1 MIKAVL
7 FDMDGLMFDTE
18 RMYHDAWLELG
29 RRRGL
34 AMTEEIVTGMRG
46 RNRQGCV
53 ALCRE
58 AFGAQFDFTELRDAC
73 VERMEAA
80 IAEKGL
86 PRRPG
91 LDELLE
97 ELARRGLPAVLATST
112 SRATALRYLELAG
125 VNRYFK
131 GAVCGD
137 EVERGKPAPDIFLR
151 AAALAGEAPV
161 QCMVLEDSPNGL
173 RAGAAAGCRAVMVPD
188 LDPATPELAALAA
201 AVVPSLREAIPLL
214 DAL

>member
-58 AFGAQFDFTELRDAC
+58 AFGAKFDFTELRDAC

-86 PRRPG
+86 PKRPG
-91 LDELLE
+91 LDELLG

-125 VNRYFK
+125 VSGYFK

-137 EVERGKPAPDIFLR
+137 EVEHSKPAPDIFLR
-151 AAALAGEAPV
+151 AAALAGVPPRH
-161 QCMVLEDSPNGL
+161 CMVLEDSPNGL

-188 LDPATPELAALAA
+188 LDPVTPELAALAA

-214 DAL
+214 DTL

>member
-1 MIKAVL
+1 MEERWVL
-7 FDMDGLMFDTE
+7 HCDCNSF
-18 RMYHDAWLELG
+18 YASVEL
-29 RRRGL
+29 L
-34 AMTEEIVTGMRG
+34 AHPEL
-46 RNRQGCV
+46 RQKCV
-53 ALCRE
+53 ALCKA
-58 AFGAQFDFTELRDAC
+58 AFGPEFDFMELRGAC
-73 VERMEAA
+73 VERMEAQ
-80 IAEKGL
+80 IAAKGL
-86 PRRPG
+86 PKRPG

-97 ELARRGLPAVLATST
+97 ELARRDLPAVLATST
-112 SRATALRYLELAG
+112 GRVTALRYLELAR

-137 EVERGKPAPDIFLR
+137 EVEHGKPAPDIFLR
-151 AAALAGEAPV
+151 AAALAGAAPG

-214 DAL
+214 DTL